1 MSATT
6 TAQDGST
13 GHLPRE
19 RRTISVC
26 PLASGSTLSLPL
38 LILNGR
44 RPGPRVGICGGIHG
58 DEIIAVQVIRELWE
72 SLDPDTVTG
81 SIWFM
86 PVANPLAFEALTRN
100 TPIDMLDLNRNFPGA
115 ADGWLSEQLAAAI
128 TENYLRHMNWWIDI
142 HAGGTFPFVDYC
154 MVLNDEGLSR
164 AFLSDL
170 LYRPGETR
178 HHPGSASEVAE
189 RLGIRTAVLELGG
202 GYEKETE
209 HVARNVGGV
218 INMLRYIGTLS
229 GEVEKAGRQILLND
243 IKTMKPRA
251 GGLCYP
257 TPPLPPGTVIEGHVK
272 IAEIVSPY
280 TFETLETVVTP
291 FEKNVIVLSRN
302 YVTRINPGDYMF
314 MIGDL
319 STATS

>member
-1 MSATT
+1 MSVPK
-6 TAQDGST
+6 T
-13 GHLPRE
+13 GQNSSIGCEARE

-26 PLASGSTLSLPL
+26 PLASGSTLSLQL
-38 LILNGR
+38 LILNGK
-44 RPGPRVGICGGIHG
+44 RPGPRVGICAGIHG
-58 DEIIAVQVIRELWE
+58 DEIIGVQVIRELWQ
-72 SLDPDTVTG
+72 SLDPDVVAG

-100 TPIDMLDLNRNFPGA
+100 TPIDTLDLNRNFPGA
-115 ADGWLSEQLAAAI
+115 EDGWLSQQLAAAI

-170 LYRPGETR
+170 LYRPGGTH

-189 RLGIRTAVLELGG
+189 RLGIPTAVLEVGG
-202 GYEKETE
+202 GYEHQTE
-209 HVARNVGGV
+209 HVARNLRGV
-218 INMLRYIGTLS
+218 TNMLRYIGTLP
-229 GEVEKAGRQILLND
+229 GAVEKASRQILLND
-243 IKTMKPRA
+243 VKTMKPRA
-251 GGLCYP
+251 GGLCVP
-257 TPPLPPGTVIEGHVK
+257 TPPLAPGTVVEGHAK
-272 IAEIVSPY
+272 LAEIVSPY
-280 TFETLETVVTP
+280 TFETLETVVAP
-291 FEKNVIVLSRN
+291 FERNVIVLSRN

-319 STATS
+319 STAT

>member
-6 TAQDGST
+6 TGQDNSI
-13 GHLPRE
+13 GHAGRE

-26 PLASGSTLSLPL
+26 PLASGSTLSLEL
-38 LILNGR
+38 LILNGK
-44 RPGPRVGICGGIHG
+44 RPGPRVGICAGIHG
-58 DEIIAVQVIRELWE
+58 DEIIGVQVIRELWQ
-72 SLDPDTVTG
+72 SLDPDALSG

-115 ADGWLSEQLAAAI
+115 GDGWLSEQLAAAI

-142 HAGGTFPFVDYC
+142 HAGGTFPLVDYC
-154 MVLNDEGLSR
+154 MVLNNEGLSR

-170 LYRPGETR
+170 LYRPGATH

-189 RLGIRTAVLELGG
+189 RLGIQTAVLELGG

-209 HVARNVGGV
+209 HVARNVRGV
-218 INMLRYIGTLS
+218 TNMLRYIGTLP
-229 GEVEKAGRQILLND
+229 GEVETVSRQILLND
-243 IKTMKPRA
+243 VKTMKPRA

-257 TPPLPPGTVIEGHVK
+257 TPPLPPGTVVEGHAK

-280 TFETLETVVTP
+280 TFETLETIVAP
-291 FEKNVIVLSRN
+291 FERNVIVLSRN

-319 STATS
+319 STATC